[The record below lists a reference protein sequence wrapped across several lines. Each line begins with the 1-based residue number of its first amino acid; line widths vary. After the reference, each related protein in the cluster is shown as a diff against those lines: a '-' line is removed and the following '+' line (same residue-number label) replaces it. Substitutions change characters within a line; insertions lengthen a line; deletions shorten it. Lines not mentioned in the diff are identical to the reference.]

1 MIDKPAI
8 TAVPINE
15 IIAKRWSIRAFDI
28 KKVVSREQIVAICE
42 AARWAPSCY
51 NDQPYRFMVWDKNH
65 NLEQYNKAFNCIGE
79 WNQRWVRTAPVL
91 LCALADNKFRYNG
104 SPNRWAQFDT
114 GAATQNLYLQAVSLG
129 LMAHPFGGFDG
140 DKIKSEFNIP
150 DDFTPMAMIAI
161 GYQSEDIDILDDDH
175 KSEETKERIRISLG
189 DNFFDSEWNKPII
202 DAK

>member
-1 MIDKPAI
+1 MINKPAI
-8 TAVPINE
+8 TAVPIND

-28 KKVVSREQIVAICE
+28 NKAVSREQIVAICE

-79 WNQRWVRTAPVL
+79 WNQRWVRTAPVII
-91 LCALADNKFRYNG
+91 CALADIKFRHNG
-104 SPNRWAQFDT
+104 KLNRWTNFDT
-114 GAATQNLYLQAVSLG
+114 GAAAQNLYLQAVSLG
-129 LMAHPFGGFDG
+129 LMAHPFGGFDS

-161 GYQSEDIDILDDDH
+161 GYQSEDINVLDDDH
-175 KSEETKERIRISLG
+175 KGEETKERVRIALK
-189 DNFFDSEWNKPII
+189 DNFFDSVWNKPII
-202 DAK
+202 DSK